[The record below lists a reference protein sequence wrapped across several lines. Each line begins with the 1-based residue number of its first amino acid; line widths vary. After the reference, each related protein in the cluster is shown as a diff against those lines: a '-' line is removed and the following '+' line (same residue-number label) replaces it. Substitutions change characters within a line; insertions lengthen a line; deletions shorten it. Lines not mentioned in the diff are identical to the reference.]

1 MRVTQVHKLPV
12 RETRSGDGMPSM
24 VTAVNTALSMRKLLR
39 EQVPKVLHTHIR
51 QNCNYMKDA
60 LTNFTMV
67 IILQYI
73 YMYTHTVSHHMVHF
87 KLMYRY
93 IINYISIKMGKN
105 SNVFMNSNKS
115 LYNDRLD
122 TNETWLYQFYVHQ

>member
-1 MRVTQVHKLPV
+1 
-12 RETRSGDGMPSM
+12 
-24 VTAVNTALSMRKLLR
+24 
-39 EQVPKVLHTHIR
+39 
-51 QNCNYMKDA
+51 MKDA

-93 IINYISIKMGKN
+93 IINYISIKMGTN
-105 SNVFMNSNKS
+105 SNVFMNSSKS

-122 TNETWLYQFYVHQ
+122 INETWLYQFYVHQ

>member
-1 MRVTQVHKLPV
+1 
-12 RETRSGDGMPSM
+12 
-24 VTAVNTALSMRKLLR
+24 
-39 EQVPKVLHTHIR
+39 
-51 QNCNYMKDA
+51 MKDV
-60 LTNFTMV
+60 LTNFIMV

-73 YMYTHTVSHHMVHF
+73 YMYTHTVSHRMVHF
-87 KLMYRY
+87 MLIYRY

-105 SNVFMNSNKS
+105 SNVFMNSSKS